1 MYCSCKCKCISIFS
15 IKFQEAPSGCPP
27 RFYQS
32 VALSVLA
39 CFVDDEDIMTDAS
52 ILFNIPELLIILE
65 NSDSEEYEVFNDET
79 EKALIKLLIVRMT

>member
-1 MYCSCKCKCISIFS
+1 
-15 IKFQEAPSGCPP
+15 
-27 RFYQS
+27 
-32 VALSVLA
+32 
-39 CFVDDEDIMTDAS
+39 MTDAS